1 MPEPIRCTVC
11 GHELPGHDFPGAS
24 TCQEWAGAEAARLVG
39 LLTEDTNR
47 ELMLTRSLCQRYAT
61 IRDTIGEP

>member
-11 GHELPGHDFPGAS
+11 GHELPDHDFPGAS
-24 TCQEWAGAEAARLVG
+24 ACQEWAEAEAARLVG

-61 IRDTIGEP
+61 IRDTLGEP